1 MSLIHSMKE
10 FCVVTKNIKILIP
23 KTAAEE
29 DRKLRLEEESS

>member
-10 FCVVTKNIKILIP
+10 FCVVTKNIKIPIP